1 MMTVVAGVLLRE
13 VNEVASP
20 VVDARL
26 EALLE
31 EEDMVTAGGI
41 DGFAFSRGLI
51 AREWSE
57 TRMSWRLGDDYQ
69 ATKVKVV

>member
-13 VNEVASP
+13 VNEVVSP

-51 AREWSE
+51 ARE
-57 TRMSWRLGDDYQ
+57 
-69 ATKVKVV
+69 